1 MDSILQNLSH
11 ETEPS
16 AHNTVAPAPAPQRK
30 LTIRLP
36 VGSNNSYEAA
46 APTAPRKDVD
56 AILKNLAGYR
66 PPPPGPQLFGPPPKA
81 RAKPTLQRTTP
92 RAPDAG
98 PLPSILELLEQH
110 VAARP
115 TSEEA
120 PPTAEETL
128 AALGAPGDDE
138 APPTAPPTAEEAMEA
153 LGVPRYVRDALR
165 APPTAE
171 EATEDVR
178 DAAPPPPARKKRRL
192 SGFGSTP
199 KFPAKLMEMVSR
211 HADVVTWENNQLVVR
226 DPARLCAELM
236 PRYFTVKTGTATF
249 PSFARQLNYYGFS
262 RAKTGADLAYVHP
275 GVVKVEDLATLA
287 RKDEPAR
294 KKPKAAEAVEV
305 VSVEEHRRVV
315 AERDMLREEVS
326 KLRKALAQAEAALP
340 IHTAEAIKQGDLP
353 DPRLYLADSATS
365 NDVCAFCGKHHGTPN
380 ADGTLEGDLLFPPFR
395 GSDGKPVWV
404 HAQCALF
411 SAEVHGERE
420 GDLYNVLAAVK
431 RGRSLKCA
439 ACGER
444 GATVGCGE
452 KRCSKS
458 FHLRC
463 AAAHGLLQGETTFH
477 CRKHASWPD
486 AVQCDRCF
494 KWRAWKTVDPTTGRP
509 APLPEGDW
517 FCELNQDTTCNSC
530 EVKASIP
537 SPEAVEPDKRGD
549 AVAIEGQ
556 KCAFCLS
563 PSLSLLESKALG
575 GLCTRPLKDGPKSVF
590 HHAACLALAP
600 EVVRSGG
607 HVFRGLSA
615 LRRGRLLKC
624 FACGKRGATVGCGVK
639 ECPRSF
645 HAPCALF
652 RSGGCVDEGNGE
664 SSNVFYC
671 SAHRNKGTDR
681 WVSCGA
687 CSAWRRWTGPVDATG
702 EPLLAPD
709 AQPTCAELGSACDA
723 PPDEL
728 QGGEVELTEGVAAAA
743 PAVGVSV

>member
-1 MDSILQNLSH
+1 M
-11 ETEPS
+11 
-16 AHNTVAPAPAPQRK
+16 
-30 LTIRLP
+30 
-36 VGSNNSYEAA
+36 
-46 APTAPRKDVD
+46 
-56 AILKNLAGYR
+56 
-66 PPPPGPQLFGPPPKA
+66 
-81 RAKPTLQRTTP
+81 
-92 RAPDAG
+92 
-98 PLPSILELLEQH
+98 
-110 VAARP
+110 
-115 TSEEA
+115 
-120 PPTAEETL
+120 
-128 AALGAPGDDE
+128 
-138 APPTAPPTAEEAMEA
+138 
-153 LGVPRYVRDALR
+153 
-165 APPTAE
+165 
-171 EATEDVR
+171 
-178 DAAPPPPARKKRRL
+178 
-192 SGFGSTP
+192 
-199 KFPAKLMEMVSR
+199 
-211 HADVVTWENNQLVVR
+211 
-226 DPARLCAELM
+226 
-236 PRYFTVKTGTATF
+236 
-249 PSFARQLNYYGFS
+249 
-262 RAKTGADLAYVHP
+262 
-275 GVVKVEDLATLA
+275 
-287 RKDEPAR
+287 
-294 KKPKAAEAVEV
+294 
-305 VSVEEHRRVV
+305 
-315 AERDMLREEVS
+315 
-326 KLRKALAQAEAALP
+326 
-340 IHTAEAIKQGDLP
+340 
-353 DPRLYLADSATS
+353 
-365 NDVCAFCGKHHGTPN
+365 
-380 ADGTLEGDLLFPPFR
+380 
-395 GSDGKPVWV
+395 
-404 HAQCALF
+404 
-411 SAEVHGERE
+411 
-420 GDLYNVLAAVK
+420 
-431 RGRSLKCA
+431 KCA

-477 CRKHASWPD
+477 CRKHATWPD

-517 FCELNQDTTCNSC
+517 FCELNEDASFNSC
-530 EVKASIP
+530 EVKASIS
-537 SPEAVEPDKRGD
+537 SPEAVEPDRLGEE
-549 AVAIEGQ
+549 VAIEGQ

-624 FACGKRGATVGCGVK
+624 FSCGKRGATVGCGVK

-681 WVSCGA
+681 WVSCSH

-709 AQPTCAELGSACDA
+709 AQPTCAELGSSCAA

-728 QGGEVELTEGVAAAA
+728 QGGEVELTLEADVAVA
-743 PAVGVSV
+743 PAVAHPLLGATRRAPLGASV

>member
-1 MDSILQNLSH
+1 M
-11 ETEPS
+11 
-16 AHNTVAPAPAPQRK
+16 
-30 LTIRLP
+30 
-36 VGSNNSYEAA
+36 
-46 APTAPRKDVD
+46 
-56 AILKNLAGYR
+56 
-66 PPPPGPQLFGPPPKA
+66 
-81 RAKPTLQRTTP
+81 
-92 RAPDAG
+92 
-98 PLPSILELLEQH
+98 
-110 VAARP
+110 
-115 TSEEA
+115 
-120 PPTAEETL
+120 
-128 AALGAPGDDE
+128 
-138 APPTAPPTAEEAMEA
+138 
-153 LGVPRYVRDALR
+153 
-165 APPTAE
+165 
-171 EATEDVR
+171 
-178 DAAPPPPARKKRRL
+178 
-192 SGFGSTP
+192 
-199 KFPAKLMEMVSR
+199 
-211 HADVVTWENNQLVVR
+211 
-226 DPARLCAELM
+226 
-236 PRYFTVKTGTATF
+236 
-249 PSFARQLNYYGFS
+249 
-262 RAKTGADLAYVHP
+262 
-275 GVVKVEDLATLA
+275 
-287 RKDEPAR
+287 
-294 KKPKAAEAVEV
+294 
-305 VSVEEHRRVV
+305 
-315 AERDMLREEVS
+315 
-326 KLRKALAQAEAALP
+326 
-340 IHTAEAIKQGDLP
+340 
-353 DPRLYLADSATS
+353 
-365 NDVCAFCGKHHGTPN
+365 
-380 ADGTLEGDLLFPPFR
+380 
-395 GSDGKPVWV
+395 
-404 HAQCALF
+404 
-411 SAEVHGERE
+411 
-420 GDLYNVLAAVK
+420 
-431 RGRSLKCA
+431 KCA

-477 CRKHASWPD
+477 CRKHATWPD

-517 FCELNQDTTCNSC
+517 FCELNDDATCNSC
-530 EVKASIP
+530 EVKASIA
-537 SPEAVEPDKRGD
+537 SPEAVDPDKRGD

-563 PSLSLLESKALG
+563 PSLSSLELKALG

-624 FACGKRGATVGCGVK
+624 FSCGKRGATVGCGVK

-681 WVSCGA
+681 WVSCSH
-687 CSAWRRWTGPVDATG
+687 CSAWRRWKGPVDATG

-728 QGGEVELTEGVAAAA
+728 QGGEVELTEAVAHPLLSATRRTPLGA
-743 PAVGVSV
+743 SV

>member
-1 MDSILQNLSH
+1 
-11 ETEPS
+11 
-16 AHNTVAPAPAPQRK
+16 
-30 LTIRLP
+30 
-36 VGSNNSYEAA
+36 
-46 APTAPRKDVD
+46 
-56 AILKNLAGYR
+56 
-66 PPPPGPQLFGPPPKA
+66 
-81 RAKPTLQRTTP
+81 
-92 RAPDAG
+92 
-98 PLPSILELLEQH
+98 
-110 VAARP
+110 
-115 TSEEA
+115 
-120 PPTAEETL
+120 
-128 AALGAPGDDE
+128 
-138 APPTAPPTAEEAMEA
+138 MEA

-165 APPTAE
+165 APPGY
-171 EATEDVR
+171 VR
-178 DAAPPPPARKKRRL
+178 DAAGYVRDAARAPAPPPPARKKYKKRRQAP
-192 SGFGSTP
+192 STP
-199 KFPAKLMEMVSR
+199 KFPAKLFEMVSH
-211 HADVVTWENNQLVVR
+211 HADVITWENCCLVVR
-226 DPARLCAELM
+226 DQARLCSELM
-236 PRYFTVKTGTATF
+236 PRYFTVTTETPKF
-249 PSFARQLNYYGFS
+249 QSFARQLNSYGFA

-275 GVVKVEDLATLA
+275 GVVKVEDLASLT
-287 RKDEPAR
+287 RRERGDDEPAP
-294 KKPKAAEAVEV
+294 KKAKTAVEV

-315 AERDMLREEVS
+315 AERDALREEVS
-326 KLRKALAQAEAALP
+326 KLRKALRQAEAALP
-340 IHTAEAIKQGDLP
+340 IHTAEAVRQGDLP
-353 DPRLYLADSATS
+353 DPRLYLADSATTK
-365 NDVCAFCGKHHGTPN
+365 DVCAFCGKHNGTPN

-420 GDLYNVLAAVK
+420 GDLYNVLAAIK

-477 CRKHASWPD
+477 CRKHATWPD

-509 APLPEGDW
+509 APLPEGESW
-517 FCELNQDTTCNSC
+517 FCELNEDTTCNSC
-530 EVKASIP
+530 EVKASIA
-537 SPEAVEPDKRGD
+537 SPEAVDPDKRGD

-575 GLCTRPLKDGPKSVF
+575 GLCARPLKDGPKSVF

-652 RSGGCVDEGNGE
+652 RSGGRVDEGNGE
-664 SSNVFYC
+664 SANVFYC
-671 SAHRNKGTDR
+671 SAHRKLGTDR

-709 AQPTCAELGSACDA
+709 AQPTCAELGSSCAA
-723 PPDEL
+723 PADEL
-728 QGGEVELTEGVAAAA
+728 QGGEVELTEAVAAAPVVANPLLGATRRA
-743 PAVGVSV
+743 PVGASV